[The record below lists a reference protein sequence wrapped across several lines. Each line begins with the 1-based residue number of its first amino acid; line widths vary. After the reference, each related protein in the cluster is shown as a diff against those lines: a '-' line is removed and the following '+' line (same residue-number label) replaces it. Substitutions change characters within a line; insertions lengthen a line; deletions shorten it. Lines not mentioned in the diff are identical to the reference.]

1 MLHILFLFVTGLLL
15 FCSEA
20 RGSVFEFNQDGSIT
34 KHEAFDYLSKSRHPR
49 FTLPALHTQGKNK
62 YQPIIKR
69 AARKNGVDKTLIHAL
84 ILMESA
90 YDNEAVS
97 VKGAQGL
104 MQLMPETAE
113 LYNVSDPF
121 DPEQNIDA
129 GTRHLRK
136 LLDKYKGNTELALAA
151 YNAGIGAVEQ
161 YHGIPPYR
169 ETQSY
174 VSKIMSLIENQ

>member
-1 MLHILFLFVTGLLL
+1 MVHVLLLFVTGLLL
-15 FCSEA
+15 FSSQVRA
-20 RGSVFEFNQDGSIT
+20 SVFEFNQDGSIT
-34 KHEAFDYLSKSRHPR
+34 KHEAFDYLSKSRHPC
-49 FTLPALHTQGKNK
+49 FAFPALHTQGKNNYQTIINQMAKK
-62 YQPIIKR
+62 YQ
-69 AARKNGVDKTLIHAL
+69 VDKTLIHAV
-84 ILMESA
+84 ILTESA
-90 YDNEAVS
+90 YDNQAVS
-97 VKGAQGL
+97 IKGAQGL
-104 MQLMPETAE
+104 MQLIPETAE
-113 LYNVSDPF
+113 LYNVTDPF

-174 VSKIMSLIENQ
+174 VSKIMSLIENP